1 MTTVA
6 LPFAN
11 RYEAG
16 VQLGAAVARLHLQ
29 RPVLVLG
36 LPRGGIPVAFEVARA
51 LRTPL
56 DVLLVRKIGMPG
68 QPELAVGAIGTG
80 DVTVRQPLGG
90 GFAPDEEEF
99 AALTR
104 RERSELERREALYR
118 AGQPPLQ
125 LAQRIV
131 VVVDDGLATG
141 ATMLAAVR
149 AARKAGA
156 GTLVVAVPVAS
167 EEAAG
172 LLRGEC
178 NELVVLWIPAFLRA
192 VGEWYLDFS
201 QVEDAEVSRLL
212 AAARRFPWLTPGKTT
227 RTEK

>member
-80 DVTVRQPLGG
+80 DVAVRQPLGG

-99 AALTR
+99 VALAK

-201 QVEDAEVSRLL
+201 QVEDTEVSRLL